1 MTKLYG
7 NGSLIERVKGKKYR
21 IKFSGGKDPVT
32 GKYIQYTETFVG
44 TKRQAQLRIE
54 QIRREFESGKA
65 VEADKVTFAEW
76 VERYLVMREES
87 GKYRHA
93 TLSLDRS
100 RAKHLINGLGNA
112 RITDITPAVI
122 DSLYSSMRKSGMGD
136 TTMLQ
141 CHKLL
146 KRVMAYAVNNDLIMR
161 NPVDRVETPR
171 KPKPQRE
178 ALSVEDAQRLSAIAA
193 TQPLTANKV
202 CVFLGLSLGARLGEV
217 LGLTWGHVALSGE
230 RPFVH
235 IIQQHT
241 QRNERTPLKTDADDN
256 PIGRIVP
263 IDSVTVSVLSAWKAE
278 QRKQLNALGVEQGN
292 DTPIVTGAFGG
303 WLDHSKFEKWWH
315 AFCVEHG
322 FAKWVS
328 SDGRT
333 VVDLHIGDSAEL
345 YPESEYLIEW
355 RDADGWPCDASGKR
369 YTRTYKNPK
378 VKRYYKGLRFHEL
391 RHTHFT
397 IRLASG
403 MDLVTAQALGGWS
416 SPAMLLNVYAHPVS
430 ENVWNSAGF
439 MDRLAAGSKA

>member
-193 TQPLTANKV
+193 TQPLA
-202 CVFLGLSLGARLGEV
+202 CMPPRARLILPRRRRV
-217 LGLTWGHVALSGE
+217 YLCVKIRVIFHMKRQLCLGMILQICW
-230 RPFVH
+230 
-235 IIQQHT
+235 
-241 QRNERTPLKTDADDN
+241 N
-256 PIGRIVP
+256 
-263 IDSVTVSVLSAWKAE
+263 
-278 QRKQLNALGVEQGN
+278 
-292 DTPIVTGAFGG
+292 
-303 WLDHSKFEKWWH
+303 
-315 AFCVEHG
+315 
-322 FAKWVS
+322 
-328 SDGRT
+328 RT
-333 VVDLHIGDSAEL
+333 VCRWDLCRVRPWARIF
-345 YPESEYLIEW
+345 
-355 RDADGWPCDASGKR
+355 R
-369 YTRTYKNPK
+369 
-378 VKRYYKGLRFHEL
+378 
-391 RHTHFT
+391 
-397 IRLASG
+397 
-403 MDLVTAQALGGWS
+403 
-416 SPAMLLNVYAHPVS
+416 
-430 ENVWNSAGF
+430 
-439 MDRLAAGSKA
+439 